1 MTSTGTYK
9 CKCCGATFSA
19 RTADRKRGW
28 ARFCSKSCK
37 ATKQTSTLGKP
48 RPWQRLDLCLSRED
62 REDLARNPRII
73 QPLYDEWGD
82 RDGELFFANFSNEEG
97 SDI

>member
-1 MTSTGTYK
+1 
-9 CKCCGATFSA
+9 
-19 RTADRKRGW
+19 
-28 ARFCSKSCK
+28 
-37 ATKQTSTLGKP
+37 LGKP